1 MSNENKFKHVKIERK
16 EKDNYVIISI
26 NRPEKLNALQNQTLE
41 EITEALGTVETDQNV
56 RCVVLRGIKEYTK
69 KPAFSAGADLSDRGS
84 KDLDLTNL
92 RNQSHAMYR
101 RHKYYNLIEE
111 FPKPI
116 IAAIDGYALGGGF
129 ELVLVCDISIA
140 SKRSIFGFPEIQRG
154 IFPANGGTQRLIR
167 NLGRMRAKRMMFFG
181 EHYSATQMFDWGII
195 SYVISDDKFE
205 DFVHKKASWL
215 GNAATNSLFL
225 IKKSIDYGT
234 QVPLNIG
241 LQFEQM
247 GYAINSRSEDVT
259 EGVSAFLE
267 KRTPNFQG
275 K

>member
-1 MSNENKFKHVKIERK
+1 MSNENKFEHVKIEKK
-16 EKDNYVIISI
+16 EKDNYAVISI
-26 NRPEKLNALQNQTLE
+26 NRPEKLNALQIQTLK
-41 EITEALGTVETDQNV
+41 EITEALNSVEVDQSV
-56 RCVVLRGIKEYTK
+56 RCVVLRGTKEYLK

-84 KDLDLTNL
+84 GDLDLSSL
-92 RNQSHAMYR
+92 RHQCHAMYR
-101 RHKYYNLIEE
+101 RHKYYDLIEE

-140 SKRSIFGFPEIQRG
+140 SKRSIFGLPEIQRG

-167 NLGRMRAKRMMFFG
+167 NLGKMRAKRMMFFG
-181 EHYSATQMFDWGII
+181 EHFTAEQMFEWG
-195 SYVISDDKFE
+195 VISFVVKDNEFE
-205 DFVHKKASWL
+205 DFVHEKALWL

-234 QVPLNIG
+234 QIPLNIG

-247 GYAINSRSEDVT
+247 GYAINSLSKDVV
-259 EGVSAFLE
+259 EGVTAFLE
-267 KRTPNFQG
+267 KRSPKFQG

>member
-1 MSNENKFKHVKIERK
+1 MSNENKFEHITIEK
-16 EKDNYVIISI
+16 EEKGNFAVISI
-26 NRPEKLNALQNQTLE
+26 NRPEKLNALHIQTLK
-41 EITEALGTVETDQNV
+41 EITEALETVEVDQSV
-56 RCVVLRGIKEYTK
+56 RCVVLRGIREYTK
-69 KPAFSAGADLSDRGS
+69 KPAFSAGADLSDRRS
-84 KDLDLTNL
+84 ADLDPTSL
-92 RNQSHAMYR
+92 RHQSHAMYR

-154 IFPANGGTQRLIR
+154 IFPANGGTQRLVR
-167 NLGRMRAKRMMFFG
+167 NVGKMRAKRMLFFG
-181 EHYSATQMFDWGII
+181 EHYSAEQMFEWGVI
-195 SYVISDDKFE
+195 SYVVDDDEFE
-205 DFVHKKASWL
+205 NFVHKKASWL

-234 QVPLNIG
+234 QTPLNIG

-247 GYAINSRSEDVT
+247 GYAINTRSEDVA

-267 KRTPNFQG
+267 KRTPKFQG

>member
-1 MSNENKFKHVKIERK
+1 MSNEKEFEHVTIERN
-16 EKDNYVIISI
+16 EKGRYAVISI
-26 NRPEKLNALQNQTLE
+26 NRPEKLNALQIKTVK
-41 EITEALGTVETDQNV
+41 EITEALESIEVDRSV
-56 RCVVLRGIKEYTK
+56 RCVVLRGTKEYLK

-84 KDLDLTNL
+84 ADLDPVNL
-92 RNQSHAMYR
+92 RHQSHAMYR

-129 ELVLVCDISIA
+129 ELVLVCDIAIA
-140 SKRSIFGFPEIQRG
+140 SKRSIFGLPEIRRG
-154 IFPANGGTQRLIR
+154 IFPANGGTQRLLR
-167 NLGRMRAKRMMFFG
+167 NLGKMRAKRMMFFG
-181 EHYSATQMFDWGII
+181 EHFTAKEMFEWG
-195 SYVISDDKFE
+195 VISFIIEDIKFE
-205 DFVHKKASWL
+205 DFVHEKDSWL

-234 QVPLNIG
+234 QTSLNIG

-247 GYAINSRSEDVT
+247 GYAINSQSKDVA
-259 EGVSAFLE
+259 EGISAFLE
-267 KRTPNFQG
+267 KRNPEFKG